1 MSMSETELI
10 LAQICLDAIQ
20 VINHIA
26 NTQDSLEIAKAGN
39 TLAERLHRVWGNA
52 STS

>member
-10 LAQICLDAIQ
+10 LAQICLDAIH

-39 TLAERLHRVWGNA
+39 VLAERLHGVWNIA
-52 STS
+52 TTS

>member
-1 MSMSETELI
+1 MRMNERELK
-10 LAQICLDAIQ
+10 LAQICIDAIH

-26 NTQDSLEIAKAGN
+26 NTQDSLEIAQAGN
-39 TLAERLHRVWGNA
+39 TLAERLRGVWEYA